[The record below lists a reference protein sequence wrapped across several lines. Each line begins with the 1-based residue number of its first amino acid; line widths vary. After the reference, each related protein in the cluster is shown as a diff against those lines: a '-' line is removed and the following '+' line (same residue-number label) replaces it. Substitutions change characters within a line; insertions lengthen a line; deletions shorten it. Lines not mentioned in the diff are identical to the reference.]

1 MFGRRQRHEE
11 RLYWEG
17 FRDALMRGARNP
29 GLPECGPAIAEL
41 PRYPQGFED
50 GKRAAQRIHRD
61 ALISEVSRLSLK
73 PGDKLVVRCK
83 DDLSPEAV
91 ERISETL
98 KPRFPD
104 NEILVFPPD
113 LEPSVI
119 RPESIVVQ
127 SVLDGKVIAKAV
139 AELGNDEAARS

>member
-1 MFGRRQRHEE
+1 MFGRRQRREE
-11 RLYWEG
+11 RLYWQG
-17 FRDALMRGARNP
+17 FRDALVPYVR
-29 GLPECGPAIAEL
+29 
-41 PRYPQGFED
+41 GFED
-50 GKRAAQRIHRD
+50 GKQAAKRIHRD
-61 ALISEVSRLSLK
+61 ALVSEVSSLSLK

-104 NEILVFPPD
+104 NEILIFPPN

-119 RPESIVVQ
+119 RP
-127 SVLDGKVIAKAV
+127 DGKVV
-139 AELGNDEAARS
+139 AQATAEIGNDQAARS